1 MPRVK
6 RGTKRRSSR
15 KKTLAL
21 AKGFFLTKSKL
32 HRAAQEAVEKS
43 LKYGY
48 VGRKL
53 KKRDFRS
60 LWIVRI
66 GAGARDYRYSP
77 PHLIDLIGRLNTH
90 HLEQRGPDA
99 ELEACIQTYELAFR
113 MQSAAPEAVDL
124 AAGRLER
131 QGLFGLTDRHS
142 LPLSLIWRICS

>member
-1 MPRVK
+1 VPRVK
-6 RGTKRRSSR
+6 RGTKRRNSR

-32 HRAAQEAVEKS
+32 YRSAQEAVEKS

-66 GAGARDYRYSP
+66 GAGAR
-77 PHLIDLIGRLNTH
+77 L
-90 HLEQRGPDA
+90 A
-99 ELEACIQTYELAFR
+99 ELSYSRFMDGIKKAGITLNRKILA
-113 MQSAAPEAVDL
+113 DL
-124 AAGRLER
+124 AYNDPSAFAALAAQAKAALEAAHPSSPTP
-131 QGLFGLTDRHS
+131 QKAA
-142 LPLSLIWRICS
+142 

>member
-32 HRAAQEAVEKS
+32 HRSAQEAVEKS

-48 VGRKL
+48 KGRRL

-66 GAGARDYRYSP
+66 GAAAK
-77 PHLIDLIGRLNTH
+77 LNGMSYNQFIH
-90 HLEQRGPDA
+90 GLKVAGV
-99 ELEACIQTYELAFR
+99 ELDRKILA
-113 MQSAAPEAVDL
+113 DL
-124 AAGRLER
+124 AVKDPAG
-131 QGLFGLTDRHS
+131 FASLTTQAKGA
-142 LPLSLIWRICS
+142 IGGAA